1 MDTGYS
7 HLVRQDQLDDEY
19 QSDDDSDTAVLRSGV
34 SCASTS
40 HVPATASNSN
50 WVPRKVQKWTGNVFR
65 RSNEHPSISEIYYS
79 VFRAPSVASFDFP
92 PEGLNDTGPVT
103 STQFDELVES
113 VNQAIEQGI
122 EPKRIAAGSSG
133 SYFVYNREGVVV
145 GVFKPKDE
153 EPYGPLSP
161 KWTKWVHRNLF
172 PCFFGRSCLIPN
184 NGYIAETAASVLD
197 RQLQSFI
204 VPRTEIVYLSSE
216 SFYYT
221 FWDRYQHFRG
231 KSLPKKVGSLQ
242 LFLKGYEEADV
253 FLRKHPLPENT
264 TRNSAKAY
272 SDNSNNDSF
281 QWTSETLQQFREEIE
296 KLVILDYIMRNTDRG
311 LDNWMIKL
319 EWTEGVNGRTPHLKV
334 GAIDSGLSFP
344 WKHPDEWRSYPFGWL
359 FLPLNIIG
367 QPFSQK
373 TRDHYLS
380 ILTSTAWW
388 QDTKIAMEKVFRE
401 DSEFKKRLWKRQWAI
416 MKGQAFN
423 VAESLKNPDEG
434 PLELARRTR
443 VFVWDNEMEIP
454 IRASAAGTELIKAI
468 DTPLWYEDAVEAGT
482 ATIEHTVAAPFKIP
496 SQRNVPLLQS
506 GSLSSASSLSPK
518 KNSRAKGSSLTL
530 EARYRS
536 LPKSSDQERGS
547 LWHEILHEPEEND
560 HAFSKTVD
568 QSYCDNSDE
577 EIRKYSGS
585 GLGITAAEEAGS
597 RRVIVERLQTAN
609 LRQPLFTW
617 C

>member
-7 HLVRQDQLDDEY
+7 HLIRQDQLEDEY
-19 QSDDDSDTAVLRSGV
+19 QSDDDETAVLRSGV

-40 HVPATASNSN
+40 HVPATTYNSN
-50 WVPRKVQKWTGNVFR
+50 WVPRKVQNWTGGVFK
-65 RSNEHPSISEIYYS
+65 RSNEAPSISEIYYS
-79 VFRAPSVASFDFP
+79 VFRAPNAAIFDLP
-92 PEGLNDTGPVT
+92 SEGLNDTGPVT
-103 STQFDELVES
+103 STQFGELLES
-113 VNQAIEQGI
+113 VNEAIEQGI

-133 SYFVYNREGVVV
+133 SYFVYNTEGALV

-184 NGYIAETAASVLD
+184 NGYIAETAASALD

-204 VPRTEIVYLSSE
+204 VPRTEIVYLSSD

-221 FWDRYQHFRG
+221 YWDRYQHLRG
-231 KSLPKKVGSLQ
+231 KPFPKKVGSLQ

-253 FLRKHPLPENT
+253 FLRKHPLPET
-264 TRNSAKAY
+264 TRDTAKAY
-272 SDNSNNDSF
+272 SDNSENDCF
-281 QWTSETLQQFREEIE
+281 QWTLEVLQQFREEIE

-319 EWTEGVNGRTPHLKV
+319 EWLQTANGKTPHLKV

-388 QDTKIAMEKVFRE
+388 QDTKIAMEKIFRE

-416 MKGQAFN
+416 IKGQAFN
-423 VAESLKNPDEG
+423 VAESLKNSDEG

-454 IRASAAGTELIKAI
+454 LRASAAGSNIIRAI
-468 DTPLWYEDAVEAGT
+468 DTPLWYEDIVGT
-482 ATIEHTVAAPFKIP
+482 GDQSTADDNSMPLEIP
-496 SQRNVPLLQS
+496 HQKNSFPAQI
-506 GSLSSASSLSPK
+506 GSLSSVSSLSPK
-518 KNSRAKGSSLTL
+518 KSTRTKGSSLAL
-530 EARYRS
+530 EARYRA

-547 LWHEILHEPEEND
+547 LWHELLHENVEND
-560 HAFSKTVD
+560 DSFSIPVN
-568 QSYCDNSDE
+568 QSSHISGDE
-577 EIRKYSGS
+577 DSRNFSGS

-597 RRVIVERLQTAN
+597 RRVIVERLQTAK